1 MFIWIHFQQIIF
13 ILSEIETTSCVCV
26 YCHQFLNSD
35 KHIFLVIG
43 MNISFLLYF
52 WKEKNY
58 LIYCINKTTNYIVS
72 WLFTKK
78 HHARYVSQSVL
89 YHGESRNSNYDD
101 LLWVH
106 GPRVGN
112 WSWQRV
118 GGMSSKNRLE
128 SPLIYIYIYICLER
142 EREREREK
150 YMSETEAKNELSWI
164 LTLNCVCWQGFTAG
178 KSDIILHC
186 HYFQVHS
193 NPNWLYL
200 LESCLSFR

>member
-26 YCHQFLNSD
+26 YCHQFLYSN
-35 KHIFLVIG
+35 KHIFLVVV
-43 MNISFLLYF
+43 MNIFSFLLYF

-78 HHARYVSQSVL
+78 KHHARYVCQSVL
-89 YHGESRNSNYDD
+89 YNGESRNSNYDD

-112 WSWQRV
+112 WSWQRA
-118 GGMSSKNRLE
+118 GGCTSSKNRLE
-128 SPLIYIYIYICLER
+128 SPLIIYIYIYINI
-142 EREREREK
+142 
-150 YMSETEAKNELSWI
+150 TLS
-164 LTLNCVCWQGFTAG
+164 
-178 KSDIILHC
+178 
-186 HYFQVHS
+186 
-193 NPNWLYL
+193 
-200 LESCLSFR
+200 

>member
-26 YCHQFLNSD
+26 YCHQFLYSN
-35 KHIFLVIG
+35 KHIFLVIV

-58 LIYCINKTTNYIVS
+58 LIYRINKTRNYIVS
-72 WLFTKK
+72 WLFTKN

-89 YHGESRNSNYDD
+89 YNGESRNSNYDD

-112 WSWQRV
+112 WSWQS
-118 GGMSSKNRLE
+118 GGTSSKNRLE
-128 SPLIYIYIYICLER
+128 SPLLWW
-142 EREREREK
+142 K
-150 YMSETEAKNELSWI
+150 HLLI
-164 LTLNCVCWQGFTAG
+164 LDW
-178 KSDIILHC
+178 
-186 HYFQVHS
+186 
-193 NPNWLYL
+193 
-200 LESCLSFR
+200 